1 MAMAQ
6 EALAEVAML
15 LRVEHMGSD
24 VSVESGLT
32 CSVPHNE
39 AVKHDLGMAMMRT
52 VETPDDYSS
61 VYHVPIAGEVV
72 RWIVDGLQTCLTN
85 HRTGRLM
92 ALLDRMPR
100 LQLVLVYLR
109 IE

>member
-39 AVKHDLGMAMMRT
+39 A
-52 VETPDDYSS
+52 
-61 VYHVPIAGEVV
+61 
-72 RWIVDGLQTCLTN
+72 
-85 HRTGRLM
+85 
-92 ALLDRMPR
+92 
-100 LQLVLVYLR
+100 
-109 IE
+109 